1 MFSVLFLFGRRGIV
15 PIILAMMAT
24 NHWNLHLPLMQA
36 AVLLFCQTFSV
47 LGICGIVRWQVGAR
61 WRHGLPDRNIWL
73 RIFWLGFVAPAG
85 IKASMYLA
93 GHCLDYP
100 VAIST
105 FFGTATIIYTIV
117 DILSLISAVLI
128 FTMLFIILCG

>member
-1 MFSVLFLFGRRGIV
+1 
-15 PIILAMMAT
+15 
-24 NHWNLHLPLMQA
+24 
-36 AVLLFCQTFSV
+36 
-47 LGICGIVRWQVGAR
+47 
-61 WRHGLPDRNIWL
+61 
-73 RIFWLGFVAPAG
+73 
-85 IKASMYLA
+85 MYLA

-128 FTMLFIILCG
+128 FTMLFYYPLRMIINPRYCRIFWRRDIAPYLVKEKRLFTLTWISVVVALIVLMCAAF

>member
-1 MFSVLFLFGRRGIV
+1 MQDKHNLLKNIRIFIVSLTLSIVGIQFSRSISPLAVVDDSSIFLAWLPLCVMFSVLFLFGRRGIA

-73 RIFWLGFVAPAG
+73 RIFWLGFVA
-85 IKASMYLA
+85 
-93 GHCLDYP
+93 
-100 VAIST
+100 
-105 FFGTATIIYTIV
+105 
-117 DILSLISAVLI
+117 
-128 FTMLFIILCG
+128 